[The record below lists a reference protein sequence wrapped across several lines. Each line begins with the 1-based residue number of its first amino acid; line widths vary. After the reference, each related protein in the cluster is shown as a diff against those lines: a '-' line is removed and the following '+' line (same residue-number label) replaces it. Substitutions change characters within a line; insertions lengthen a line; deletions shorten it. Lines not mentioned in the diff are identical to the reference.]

1 MEEKHMNKIKS
12 NWTNILIISI
22 IFASFL
28 LINLNVVNFGDDYW
42 FLRFRNYGTNKTF
55 SELLNFYKTTNG
67 RFIVHLLVVYFLKN
81 PMIFWQVFNSIIL
94 TRYMLLFIQKFNWKA
109 KRENAITTVNNV
121 FLNRCDRN

>member
-1 MEEKHMNKIKS
+1 MNKIKS

-42 FLRFRNYGTNKTF
+42 FLRFRNDDTNKTF

>member
-42 FLRFRNYGTNKTF
+42 FLRFRNYDTNKTF

>member
-1 MEEKHMNKIKS
+1 MNKIKS
-12 NWTNILIISI
+12 NWANILIISI

-42 FLRFRNYGTNKTF
+42 FFRFRNYDTTKTF
-55 SELLNFYKTTNG
+55 SELLNFYKTTTG
-67 RFIVHLLVVYFLKN
+67 RFIVHLLVVYFLKI
-81 PMIFWQVFNSIIL
+81 PMIFWQIFNSIVL